1 MAVKAGARAAPP
13 SRWCCCLSFPVR
25 TARCPASPQPGPGVS
40 VPWAPPTAL
49 PRPAAAGRGGEH
61 FPGVIRGGA
70 VNPDRRYLIARR
82 PAAPGTGTGANPPP
96 ASSSPRSLLTLR
108 QRQHWKRPLQPPR
121 TPARL
126 PPLTG
131 LWGSPTGKGGSWQG
145 AGAGTPPLLLPP
157 QCRALTHPRQELLPP
172 SFAPGPLQ
180 RGQRGETPNTLDLC
194 SGLLQ
199 PPQ

>member
-1 MAVKAGARAAPP
+1 M
-13 SRWCCCLSFPVR
+13 
-25 TARCPASPQPGPGVS
+25 
-40 VPWAPPTAL
+40 
-49 PRPAAAGRGGEH
+49 
-61 FPGVIRGGA
+61 
-70 VNPDRRYLIARR
+70 NPDRRYLIARC
-82 PAAPGTGTGANPPP
+82 PAAPGTGTGANPPL

-108 QRQHWKRPLQPPR
+108 QWQHWKQPLQPPG
-121 TPARL
+121 TPTQL

-131 LWGSPTGKGGSWQG
+131 LWGIPTGKGGSWQG

-199 PPQ
+199 PRVPSPARGAAPAVTRGSVSAWGGRCRADLSSWLLLYIYIYFF